1 MWQTA
6 SDTLM
11 SFRDTNLL
19 VAQYLQTRFPETF
32 SAFVREADA
41 HRALPTSIFSKRLS
55 QEQLEQML
63 SVLPQNELV
72 SLTSQAFPRVVEPVD
87 RKLTLSDQMLHGFDC
102 GRRESFDSRSEVY
115 GHEDRVFCAVF
126 DQTGQI
132 LITGSDDETVKVWK
146 VPSLE
151 LLWECD
157 MMNGAISNISVHPGN
172 ELCAVSSLDQCV
184 RIFRF
189 PDFQMIK
196 AIEVHKCTWAAFSRT
211 GKYLAAMADGRVSVW
226 DCSTLIGDNELLTDV
241 NSAWMEVAMP
251 KANWEIDNLS
261 FSPADEFLVF
271 STHKGI
277 SVVVDLATRDTRVFD
292 VHTHWLD
299 AIGFANCSCEMMYS
313 LTTHETYAVL
323 TYSEKEMLDSTCHLA
338 TSHHEK
344 VRAAAFTR
352 NDMTIA
358 VLYTLHVVL
367 FNTLTHEP
375 TLELQLASKSWQLRT
390 HSLLP
395 GICAIA
401 SENGTLEL
409 YDLDE
414 GRVIQQIE
422 PMTGCPALD
431 LSFSTHGQFLAMSD
445 ATGRVVIYGSWPKE
459 FQFSDK
465 YSVQT
470 RPTRVP
476 PPPPEQF
483 YHHRFHGTKTKFIVS
498 PTRTADQL

>member
-1 MWQTA
+1 
-6 SDTLM
+6 M
-11 SFRDTNLL
+11 SFRDTNML

-32 SAFVREADA
+32 SAFVKEADA
-41 HRALPTSIFSKRLS
+41 HRALPTSIFSEHLS

-72 SLTSQAFPRVVEPVD
+72 SLTSQSAPRVVEHVE
-87 RKLTLSDQMLHGFDC
+87 RKLTLSDQLLNGFDC
-102 GRRESFDSRSEVY
+102 GRRESFDSMSEVY
-115 GHEDRVFCAVF
+115 GHEAGVFCTVF

-151 LLWECD
+151 LLLVCD

-172 ELCAVSSLDQCV
+172 ELCAVSSLDQYV
-184 RIFRF
+184 RIFRM

-196 AIEVHKCTWAAFSRT
+196 VIEVQKCAWAGFSRT
-211 GKYLAAMADGRVSVW
+211 GKYLAAIADDRINVW
-226 DCSTLIGDNELLTDV
+226 DCSTLISASELLTDV

-251 KANWEIDNLS
+251 QPNWPVENLS
-261 FSPADEFLVF
+261 FSPADEFLVL

-277 SVVVDLATRDTRVFD
+277 LAVVDLVTRNTRMFD

-299 AIGFANCSCEMMYS
+299 AVGFANCSCEMMYS
-313 LTTHETYAVL
+313 LTTAETYAVL
-323 TYSEKEMLDSTCHLA
+323 TYSEKEMLDSTCRLA
-338 TSHHEK
+338 SSHHEK
-344 VRAAAFTR
+344 VRAAEFTR
-352 NDMTIA
+352 NDMTIV

-375 TLELQLASKSWQLRT
+375 TLKLQLTTKSWQLRT

-401 SENGTLEL
+401 SDNGTLEL

-414 GRVIQQIE
+414 GKIIQQLE
-422 PMTGCPALD
+422 PMTGCTALD
-431 LSFSTHGQFLAMSD
+431 LSFSAHGQSLAMSD

-476 PPPPEQF
+476 PPPSEQL
-483 YHHRFHGTKTKFIVS
+483 YHQRFHGAKTLFIIS
-498 PTRTADQL
+498 PTRTEDQL